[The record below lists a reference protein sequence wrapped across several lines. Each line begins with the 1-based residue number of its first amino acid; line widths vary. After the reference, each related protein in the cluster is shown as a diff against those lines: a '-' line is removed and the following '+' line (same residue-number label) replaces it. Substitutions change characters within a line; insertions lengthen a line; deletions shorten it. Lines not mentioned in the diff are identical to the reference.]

1 MGKRKEKRQQRE
13 GACWRREREEKR
25 KEEED
30 TKEKRKGG
38 NERREESSKSGLR
51 KRGPDLGIFQ
61 KGHKNK
67 AQSQV
72 SFHLRGSFSGMD
84 PVHYLLYF
92 VFGYR

>member
-1 MGKRKEKRQQRE
+1 MRERKEKREQRE

-61 KGHKNK
+61 KSHKNR
-67 AQSQV
+67 ARSQV
-72 SFHLRGSFSGMD
+72 SLD
-84 PVHYLLYF
+84 L
-92 VFGYR
+92 